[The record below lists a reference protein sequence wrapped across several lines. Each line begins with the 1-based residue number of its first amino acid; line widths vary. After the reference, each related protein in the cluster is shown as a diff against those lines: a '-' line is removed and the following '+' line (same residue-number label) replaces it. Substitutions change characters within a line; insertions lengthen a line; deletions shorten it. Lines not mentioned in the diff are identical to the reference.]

1 VELAFHD
8 DSPELEGIAR
18 AWTRGQARIAIP
30 TLAAFVA
37 VFAWAG
43 YPRWRLAVLLL
54 SQPTLILVRR
64 LLVHR
69 SLAQRIFIGWTTLVL
84 SNATMVAVSGGL
96 ASPLLPTF
104 VGPPMGAMV
113 TYGRS
118 RRGLVLLALVFACTA
133 ALALLPPSARGPSL
147 PAHARNVVYALATLF
162 TFVMARNGLTA
173 VAEAHQRS
181 RDELARMREAVLA
194 ETRARVRSLETMG
207 ARVGHELKN
216 PLTALKGLLPLLAR
230 DAQDERSRARFDVV
244 TNEVARM
251 EETVRGYLS
260 FSRPLDDL
268 QLAPVALGA
277 VVADVFAVLEGRAAN
292 AGVRLERDGDAPPIE
307 GDAHRLRD
315 AVLNLVT
322 NALDASPAGSRIR
335 VTLGT
340 DGDGVALTIQDHGA
354 GMPADVL
361 ARLGRPFFSTKGQ
374 GTGLGVVL
382 ARASVEQHGGTLG
395 FVSEVGRGTT
405 ATVKLPARVPE
416 ALRRKPLSVA

>member
-1 VELAFHD
+1 VELAFNH

-18 AWTRGQARIAIP
+18 AWTRGQARIAVP
-30 TLAAFVA
+30 TMLSLVG

-43 YPRWRLAVLLL
+43 YPHWRLAVLLL
-54 SQPTLILVRR
+54 SQPMLLLVRR
-64 LLVHR
+64 LFGR
-69 SLAQRIFIGWTTLVL
+69 SLAERVFVGWLALVL
-84 SNATMVAVSGGL
+84 GNAIIVGVSGGL
-96 ASPLLPTF
+96 VSPLLPLF
-104 VGPPMGAMV
+104 IGPPMGAMV

-118 RRGLVLLALVFACTA
+118 RRGLVILALVFTCTLT
-133 ALALLPPSARGPSL
+133 LALLPQSARGPSL
-147 PAHARNVVYALATLF
+147 PPPAHNWVYALATLF

-230 DAQDERSRARFDVV
+230 DAHDERSRARFDVV
-244 TNEVARM
+244 TKEVARM

-277 VVADVFAVLEGRAAN
+277 LVADVFAVLEGRAAN
-292 AGVRLERDGDAPPIE
+292 AGVRLERDGDVTPIE
-307 GDAHRLRD
+307 GDAQRLRD
-315 AVLNLVT
+315 VVLNLVT
-322 NALDASPAGSRIR
+322 NALDASRAGSHISVILAR
-335 VTLGT
+335 
-340 DGDGVALTIQDHGA
+340 DGDGVALTIEDHGV
-354 GMPADVL
+354 GMPTDVL

-382 ARASVEQHGGTLG
+382 ARAAVEQHGGTLR
-395 FVSEVGRGTT
+395 FTSEVGRGTS
-405 ATVKLPARVPE
+405 ATVTLPARVPE
-416 ALRRKPLSVA
+416 SLRRKPLSVT